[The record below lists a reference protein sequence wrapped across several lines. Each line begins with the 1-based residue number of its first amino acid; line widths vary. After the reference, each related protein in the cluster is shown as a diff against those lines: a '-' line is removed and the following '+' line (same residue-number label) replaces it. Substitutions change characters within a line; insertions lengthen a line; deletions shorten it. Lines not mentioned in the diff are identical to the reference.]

1 MRPTSL
7 LLLLIL
13 TACASRADLGPAA
26 PSQAFSSP
34 APLPATSTAT
44 PSRTPIPTATLTYR
58 QAIDPY
64 TIAGLRQRGYPGG
77 TVTVL
82 GVIEETKDFAST
94 PASPLTWSTCWPPSR
109 PSPKSTW
116 RASACG
122 ATAWAAR

>member
-1 MRPTSL
+1 MITHKFMRQL
-7 LLLLIL
+7 DCRMLLLIL

-34 APLPATSTAT
+34 APLPATPAAT
-44 PSRTPIPTATLTYR
+44 PSRTPAPTATLTYR

-77 TVTVL
+77 AVTVL

-94 PASPLTWSTCWPPSR
+94 PASSVITHK
-109 PSPKSTW
+109 SPFARSCT
-116 RASACG
+116 AG
-122 ATAWAAR
+122 AGGSPTAA